1 MAWWGWA
8 ILAAGIGL
16 SELHVP
22 GGYLIWIALGA
33 ALTATTRAVYE
44 LSVTTQIATF
54 IVASALSCFAGYFV
68 YRHVDYGQPNGPL
81 NQRGML
87 TVGAHGVV
95 CSNIQ
100 NGEGKVRLGDTVWLA
115 EGPNLPEGTSV
126 VVKSVRGAR
135 VVVDL
140 VEQPQP
146 H

>member
-1 MAWWGWA
+1 
-8 ILAAGIGL
+8 
-16 SELHVP
+16 
-22 GGYLIWIALGA
+22 
-33 ALTATTRAVYE
+33 
-44 LSVTTQIATF
+44 
-54 IVASALSCFAGYFV
+54 
-68 YRHVDYGQPNGPL
+68 
-81 NQRGML
+81 ML

-140 VEQPQP
+140 VE
-146 H
+146 